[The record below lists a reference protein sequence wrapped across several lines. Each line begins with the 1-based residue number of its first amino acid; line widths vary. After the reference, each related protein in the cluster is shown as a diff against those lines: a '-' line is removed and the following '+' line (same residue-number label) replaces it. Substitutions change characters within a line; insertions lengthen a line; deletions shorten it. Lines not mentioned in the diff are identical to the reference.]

1 MLPESI
7 SILLNH
13 IHLERGH
20 LKKPFRKYVETTLRE
35 NSLVITCGLP
45 GTWKTEISEELSKLK
60 GYPILR
66 TDLIR
71 RDLLKNEDIFDEK
84 VASNMDKR
92 RMIYEEMFR
101 LTEELFIKVDSVIL
115 DATFITQSLRKQAAA
130 MAAKYNKMFV
140 ILQTSCPQE
149 IAIERILK
157 RSRENYESNALT
169 EQAYLN
175 NKNKFEEVVLDDLE
189 LLNTKPDIIHLIVD
203 TSKDT
208 PEDWYIIGT
217 ERKQDTEALTRH
229 SSKIE

>member
-1 MLPESI
+1 M
-7 SILLNH
+7 
-13 IHLERGH
+13 
-20 LKKPFRKYVETTLRE
+20 KKPFRKYVETILRE

-101 LTEELFIKVDSVIL
+101 LTEELFLKADSVIL

-130 MAAKYNKMFV
+130 MAAKCNKTFV

-149 IAIERILK
+149 IAIARILK
-157 RSRENYESNALT
+157 RSRDNYESNALT

-175 NKNKFEEVVLDDLE
+175 NKNKFEEE
-189 LLNTKPDIIHLIVD
+189 LRNISALILS
-203 TSKDT
+203 TN
-208 PEDWYIIGT
+208 
-217 ERKQDTEALTRH
+217 A
-229 SSKIE
+229 

>member
-1 MLPESI
+1 M
-7 SILLNH
+7 
-13 IHLERGH
+13 RGH
-20 LKKPFRKYVETTLRE
+20 LKKPFRKYVETTLTE

-71 RDLLKNEDIFDEK
+71 KELLKNEDIFDEK

-101 LTEELFIKVDSVIL
+101 LTEVLFIKVDSVIL
-115 DATFITQSLRKQAAA
+115 DATFITQSLRTQAADI
-130 MAAKYNKMFV
+130 AAKYSKTFV

-149 IAIERILK
+149 IAIARILK

-217 ERKQDTEALTRH
+217 ERKQDIETLTRH

>member
-1 MLPESI
+1 MLPKSI

-13 IHLERGH
+13 ILLERGH
-20 LKKPFRKYVETTLRE
+20 LKIIFRKYVETTLKE

-71 RDLLKNEDIFDEK
+71 RNLLKNEDIFDEK

-101 LTEELFIKVDSVIL
+101 LTEELFLKVDSVIL

-130 MAAKYNKMFV
+130 MAAKCNKTFV

-149 IAIERILK
+149 IAIARILK

-175 NKNKFEEVVLDDLE
+175 NKNKFEEVVLDDLK

-217 ERKQDTEALTRH
+217 ERK
-229 SSKIE
+229 

>member
-1 MLPESI
+1 MPESI
-7 SILLNH
+7 SILLNY
-13 IHLERGH
+13 IHLEREH
-20 LKKPFRKYVETTLRE
+20 LKNPFRKYIETTLIE
-35 NSLVITCGLP
+35 TSLIITCGLP

-71 RDLLKNEDIFDEK
+71 KELLKNEDIFDEK

-101 LTEELFIKVDSVIL
+101 LTEELLIKVDSVIL
-115 DATFITQSLRKQAAA
+115 DATFVTQSLRRQASSIAA
-130 MAAKYNKMFV
+130 RYNKTFI

-149 IAIERILK
+149 IAIARILK

-175 NKNKFEEVVLDDLE
+175 NKNKFEEVALDDLK
-189 LLNTKPDIIHLIVD
+189 LPNTKPVIVHLVVD
-203 TSKDT
+203 TSQDS
-208 PEDWYIIGT
+208 PEDWYIIGI
-217 ERKQDTEALTRH
+217 ERR
-229 SSKIE
+229 

>member
-1 MLPESI
+1 M
-7 SILLNH
+7 LNH
-13 IHLERGH
+13 ILLERGH
-20 LKKPFRKYVETTLRE
+20 LKIIFRKYVETTLKE

-71 RDLLKNEDIFDEK
+71 RNLLKNEDIFDEK

-101 LTEELFIKVDSVIL
+101 LTEELFLKVDSVIL

-130 MAAKYNKMFV
+130 MAAKCNKTFV

-149 IAIERILK
+149 IAIARILK

-175 NKNKFEEVVLDDLE
+175 NKNKFEEVVLDDLK

-217 ERKQDTEALTRH
+217 ERK
-229 SSKIE
+229 